1 MGMGR
6 LRQSVTGRLRDRPPA
21 APDPA
26 PVPATD
32 TEETARNL
40 VRAGLVDL
48 EFYRTLS
55 GQDLE
60 SEGAAARHLLA
71 EGIERGLTCH
81 PLLEPGSLPP
91 RLYSLWMEG
100 HAFRPVMAAKRGN
113 LSHTS
118 PLFDVQTW
126 VDLHPESVDH
136 PGGPLG
142 HFATTAG
149 PDTLLPTG
157 SSFVGSVPT
166 WGEARRV
173 LLKHAADFRRQAA
186 LLGGRYLPDWDSAK
200 YAEWVETW
208 SRAPLPSLEDRPVV
222 SVVIPVKNRPKVIV
236 EAVESVRAQTF
247 ESWELLLVD
256 DGSTDETPE
265 VLRAQ
270 AARDPRIRVI
280 ELGTS
285 HGAGTAR
292 NAGIDAA
299 RGHYLSFLDSDNTW
313 EPNFL
318 QLCLAVAYGEGHR
331 FVYSVAQVAQTG
343 KKRFLAY
350 RGGADALMVQNHIPM
365 IAFVAEAS
373 LVRDAGK
380 FDPGLRR
387 WIDFDLLI
395 RMARM
400 AEPEFLPF
408 VGTRYD
414 NIEGTDDRISRVE
427 SWNWRYAVFGKNL
440 VDWAAVDRALPGRTP
455 GRVSVVVETHQDHK
469 HTTNAVTAV
478 LSTTMDDDVEVL
490 VVDNGSPREVT
501 ASLTAHFLGTDRVKV
516 LRMPRDYHY
525 AAAANAAFAASTG
538 EFVVFLG
545 NETDTRAGWLQPL
558 LARLKDPEVLA
569 AQSLLLTDSDIVD
582 SAGWVFL
589 TTNGIATPHLE
600 GHPLEDA
607 LRDGGSGVHGLSR
620 DGLAMRAEDFAAL
633 RGFDSL
639 FVDGL
644 EDVDLCLRTAELR
657 EGRFEVVLESQV
669 TRRRERQ
676 VERDSSWDNGRLFL
690 DRWRRRLPT
699 PATDRYAALGLS
711 VTHVASGPG
720 PAPVPRPVLV
730 REPRPVGEGVAAGAP
745 QLRWSLNIGSPGG
758 WRGDRWGDTY
768 FGHGLAEG
776 LRALG
781 QEVVLLRR
789 GADDHPMS
797 HLSDVALTIRGLK
810 RVHPRPGLLNIL
822 WVISHPDLVRPDEV
836 RDFDLVFA
844 ASEAWAADMSGR
856 AGVPV
861 RVLHQATNNDLFH
874 PGGAT
879 DEGEDVL
886 FVGNGRRDVGR
897 KIVEDALSAGVALS
911 VYGAQWEER
920 LPDGVLRGSSID
932 NRELAHRYSEA
943 GIVLNDHWDDMA
955 RHGFLNN
962 RLFDAVAS
970 GARVVSDHV
979 EGAEELFKGA
989 VKTYRT
995 ADELAWLCSDEGR
1008 ASFPT
1013 VEERKDIADLVR
1025 SEHNFHKRAEQLL
1038 AAAIEARG
1046 ESTTAHRSVGPS
1058 RGSLG

>member
-6 LRQSVTGRLRDRPPA
+6 LRQAVTRRLKDRPPA
-21 APDPA
+21 AFDPR
-26 PVPATD
+26 PVPAANAED
-32 TEETARNL
+32 TARQL

-60 SEGAAARHLLA
+60 SESAAARHLLA
-71 EGIERGLTCH
+71 EGIELGLTCH

-100 HAFRPVMAAKRGN
+100 QAFRPIMAAKRGN

-126 VDLHPESVDH
+126 VDLHPDSVDH

-142 HFATTAG
+142 HFVATAR
-149 PDTLLPTG
+149 PDTRMPTG
-157 SSFVGSVPT
+157 SSFFGSAPT
-166 WGEARRV
+166 WGEARRQ
-173 LLKHAADFRRQAA
+173 LLAHAADFQRQAA
-186 LLGGRYLPDWDSAK
+186 LLGGRYCADWDSAK
-200 YAEWVETW
+200 YADWVETW
-208 SRAPLPSLEDRPVV
+208 SRAPLPSLEGGPVV
-222 SVVIPVKNRPKVIV
+222 SVIIPVKNRPQVIV
-236 EAVESVRAQTF
+236 EAIESVRAQSF
-247 ESWELLLVD
+247 ESWELLVVD

-285 HGAGTAR
+285 QGAGAAR

-299 RGHYLSFLDSDNTW
+299 RGHYLAFLDSDNTW
-313 EPNFL
+313 EPDFL
-318 QLCLAVAYGEGHR
+318 RLCLAFAYGNGHR
-331 FVYSVAQVAQTG
+331 FVYAVAQVASTG

-373 LVRDAGK
+373 LIRDAGK
-380 FDPGLRR
+380 FDPSLRR

-414 NIEGTDDRISRVE
+414 NIEGTEDRISRVE
-427 SWNWRYAVFGKNL
+427 SGNWRYAVFGKNL
-440 VDWAAVDRALPGRTP
+440 VDWEAVTRTLAQRTP
-455 GRVSVVVETHQDHK
+455 GRVSVIVETHEDHK

-478 LSTTMDDDVEVL
+478 LNTTQDHDVEVL

-501 ASLTAHFLGTDRVKV
+501 ASLTAHFLGTDRVKI
-516 LRMPRDYHY
+516 LRMPRNYHY

-538 EFVVFLG
+538 EYVVFIG
-545 NETDTRAGWLQPL
+545 NETEARAGWLQPL
-558 LARLKDPEVLA
+558 VTRLKDPEVLG
-569 AQSLLLTDSDIVD
+569 AQSLLLTPSDIVD
-582 SAGWVFL
+582 SAGWLFL
-589 TTNGIATPHLE
+589 TTNGIATPYLE

-607 LRDGGSGVHGLSR
+607 LRDGGRGVHGLSR
-620 DGLAMRAEDFAAL
+620 DGLAMTAEDFSAL

-639 FVDGL
+639 FVDDM
-644 EDVDLCLRTAELR
+644 EDVDLCLRAAELR
-657 EGRFEVVLESQV
+657 DGRFEVVLDSRV
-669 TRRRERQ
+669 THLRERQ
-676 VERDSSWDNGRLFL
+676 VERSDAWDSGRLFL
-690 DRWRRRLPT
+690 DRWRRRLP
-699 PATDRYAALGLS
+699 PPSPDRYSALGLS

-720 PAPVPRPVLV
+720 PAPVPRPLLL
-730 REPRPVGEGVAAGAP
+730 RAARPGSEGETTGVP
-745 QLRWSLNIGSPGG
+745 QLRWSVNIGSPGG
-758 WRGDRWGDTY
+758 WRGDLWGDTY
-768 FGHGLAEG
+768 FGYGLAEG

-781 QEVVLLRR
+781 QEVVVLRR

-797 HLSDVALTIRGLK
+797 YLADVALTIRGLK
-810 RVHPRPGLLNIL
+810 RVHPRPGLLNVL
-822 WVISHPDLVRPDEV
+822 WVISHPDLVKPEEV

-844 ASEAWAADMSGR
+844 ASESWAAAMSAR
-856 AGVPV
+856 AGLPV
-861 RVLHQATNNDLFH
+861 HVLHQATNSELFH

-879 DEGEDVL
+879 DEGEEVL
-886 FVGNGRRDVGR
+886 FVGNGRRDIAR
-897 KIVEDALSAGVALS
+897 KIVEDALSAGVALG
-911 VYGAQWEER
+911 VYGVQWEEH
-920 LPDGVLRGSSID
+920 LPAGVLLGESID
-932 NRELAHRYSEA
+932 NRELGRRYSGA

-995 ADELAWLCSDEGR
+995 VDELAWLCSDEGR
-1008 ASFPT
+1008 ASFPA
-1013 VEERKDIADLVR
+1013 VEERRHIADLVR

-1038 AAAIEARG
+1038 AAALEARQ
-1046 ESTTAHRSVGPS
+1046 ETTAHRSVVRS
-1058 RGSLG
+1058 QDSLD

>member
-6 LRQSVTGRLRDRPPA
+6 LRQSVARRLGDRPPGST
-21 APDPA
+21 DP
-26 PVPATD
+26 TD
-32 TEETARNL
+32 TEDTARHL

-55 GQDLE
+55 GEDLE
-60 SEGAAARHLLA
+60 SEIAAARHLLT
-71 EGIERGLTCH
+71 EGIELGLTCH

-136 PGGPLG
+136 PEGPLG
-142 HFATTAG
+142 HFVATAG
-149 PDTLLPTG
+149 PDTRMPTG
-157 SSFVGSVPT
+157 PSFVGSAPT
-166 WGEARRV
+166 WGTTRRK
-173 LLKHAADFRRQAA
+173 LLAHAADYQRQAA
-186 LLGGRYLPDWDSAK
+186 LLGGRYRADWDSTEHT
-200 YAEWVETW
+200 EWVETW
-208 SRAPLPSLEDRPVV
+208 SRAPLPSLEGGPVV
-222 SVVIPVKNRPKVIV
+222 SVIIPVKNRPQVIV
-236 EAVESVRAQTF
+236 EAIESVRAQTY
-247 ESWELLLVD
+247 ESWELLVVD

-285 HGAGTAR
+285 QGAGAAR

-318 QLCLAVAYGEGHR
+318 QLSLAVAYGEGHR
-331 FVYSVAQVAQTG
+331 FVYSVAQVATTG

-380 FDPGLRR
+380 FDPSLRR

-414 NIEGTDDRISRVE
+414 NIEGTSDRISRVE
-427 SWNWRYAVFGKNL
+427 SGNWRYAVFGRNL
-440 VDWAAVDRALPGRTP
+440 VDWETVTRTLTERTP
-455 GRVSVVVETHQDHK
+455 GRVSVVVETHEDHK
-469 HTTNAVTAV
+469 HTTDAVTAV
-478 LSTTMDDDVEVL
+478 LSTTVDDDVEVL

-501 ASLTAHFLGTDRVKV
+501 ASLTAHFLGTDRVKI
-516 LRMPRDYHY
+516 LRMPRNYHF

-545 NETDTRAGWLQPL
+545 NETETRAGWLRPL
-558 LARLKDPEVLA
+558 VAGLSDHEVLG
-569 AQSLLLTDSDIVD
+569 AQALLLTPSDIVE
-582 SAGWVFL
+582 SAGWLFL
-589 TTNGIATPHLE
+589 TTNGVATPHLE
-600 GHPLEDA
+600 GHPVEDA

-620 DGLAMRAEDFAAL
+620 DGLAMRAADFSAL

-644 EDVDLCLRTAELR
+644 EDVDLCLRAAKLR
-657 EGRFEVVLESQV
+657 EGRFDVVLDSRV
-669 TRRRERQ
+669 TLRRERQ
-676 VERDSSWDNGRLFL
+676 VEHGTSWDNGQLFL
-690 DRWRRRLPT
+690 DRWRRRLP
-699 PATDRYAALGLS
+699 PPRTDRYAALGLS

-730 REPRPVGEGVAAGAP
+730 RTPRSVSEGVVAGTP
-745 QLRWSLNIGSPGG
+745 QLRWSVNIGSPGG
-758 WRGDRWGDTY
+758 WRGDSWGDTY
-768 FGHGLAEG
+768 YGQGLAEG

-781 QEVVLLRR
+781 QDTVLLRR

-797 HLSDVALTIRGLK
+797 YLCDAALTIRGLK

-822 WVISHPDLVRPDEV
+822 WVISHPDLVRPEEV

-844 ASEAWAADMSGR
+844 ASEPWAADMSTR
-856 AGVPV
+856 TGVPV
-861 RVLHQATNNDLFH
+861 RVLHQATNSELFH

-879 DEGEDVL
+879 DESEDVL

-897 KIVEDALSAGVALS
+897 KIVEDALAAGVPLS
-911 VYGAQWEER
+911 VYGLNWEER
-920 LPDGVLRGSSID
+920 LPSGVLRGSSID
-932 NRELAHRYSEA
+932 NRELVHRYSGA

-979 EGAEELFKGA
+979 EGTEELFKGA

-995 ADELAWLCSDEGR
+995 VDELAWLCSDEGR
-1008 ASFPT
+1008 ASFP
-1013 VEERKDIADLVR
+1013 VAEERKHIADLVR
-1025 SEHNFHKRAEQLL
+1025 SEHNFRKRAEQLL
-1038 AAAIEARG
+1038 AAALEARG
-1046 ESTTAHRSVGPS
+1046 ESITAHPS
-1058 RGSLG
+1058 GGSSHGSLR

>member
-6 LRQSVTGRLRDRPPA
+6 LRQSVSRRLRDRPPA
-21 APDPA
+21 PPDP
-26 PVPATD
+26 TN
-32 TEETARNL
+32 TEDTARLL

-55 GQDLE
+55 GLDLE
-60 SEGAAARHLLA
+60 SESAAARHLLA
-71 EGIERGLTCH
+71 EGIELGLTCH

-118 PLFDVQTW
+118 PLFDVQAW
-126 VDLHPESVDH
+126 VDLHPDSVDH

-142 HFATTAG
+142 HFVATAG
-149 PDTLLPTG
+149 PDTLMPTG
-157 SSFVGSVPT
+157 SSFVGSAPT
-166 WGEARRV
+166 WAEARGH
-173 LLKHAADFRRQAA
+173 LLAHAADFQRQAA
-186 LLGGRYLPDWDSAK
+186 LLGGRYHADWDSAK

-208 SRAPLPSLEDRPVV
+208 SNAPLPSLEGRPVV
-222 SVVIPVKNRPKVIV
+222 SVIIPVKNRPQVIV
-236 EAVESVRAQTF
+236 EAIESVRAQTF
-247 ESWELLLVD
+247 ESWELLVVD

-270 AARDPRIRVI
+270 ASRDPRIRVI

-285 HGAGTAR
+285 QGAGAAR

-299 RGHYLSFLDSDNTW
+299 RSHYLSFLDSDNTW

-318 QLCLAVAYGEGHR
+318 QLCLAVAHGNGHR
-331 FVYSVAQVAQTG
+331 FVYSVAQIANTG

-380 FDPGLRR
+380 FDPSLRR

-414 NIEGTDDRISRVE
+414 NIEGTEDRISRVE
-427 SWNWRYAVFGKNL
+427 AGNWRYAVFGKNL
-440 VDWAAVDRALPGRTP
+440 VDWEAVTRTSGERNP

-478 LSTTMDDDVEVL
+478 LSTTVDDDVEVL

-501 ASLTAHFLGTDRVKV
+501 ACLTAHFLGSDRVKI
-516 LRMPRDYHY
+516 LRMPRNYHY

-545 NETDTRAGWLQPL
+545 NETDPRAGWLHPL
-558 LARLKDPEVLA
+558 ITRLRDPEILG
-569 AQSLLLTDSDIVD
+569 AQSLLLSPSDIVE
-582 SAGWVFL
+582 SAGWLFL

-607 LRDGGSGVHGLSR
+607 LQDGGSGMHGLSR

-639 FVDGL
+639 FVDDL
-644 EDVDLCLRTAELR
+644 EDVDLCLRAAELR
-657 EGRFEVVLESQV
+657 EGRFEVVLDSQV
-669 TRRRERQ
+669 TLKRERQ
-676 VERDSSWDNGRLFL
+676 VERASWDNGQLFL
-690 DRWRRRLPT
+690 DRWRRRLP
-699 PATDRYAALGLS
+699 PPRTDRYAALGLS

-720 PAPVPRPVLV
+720 PTPVPRPVLV
-730 REPRPVGEGVAAGAP
+730 RASRPVSEGTAAGAP
-745 QLRWSLNIGSPGG
+745 QLRWSVNIGSPGG
-758 WRGDRWGDTY
+758 GRGDQWGDTY

-781 QEVVLLRR
+781 QDVVLLRR

-797 HLSDVALTIRGLK
+797 YLSDVAVTIRGLK
-810 RVHPRPGLLNIL
+810 RVHPRPGLVNIL
-822 WVISHPDLVRPDEV
+822 WVISHPDLVRPEEV

-844 ASEAWAADMSGR
+844 ASEPWATAMSAR

-861 RVLHQATNNDLFH
+861 RVLHQATNSDLFH

-879 DEGEDVL
+879 DEADDVL

-897 KIVEDALSAGVALS
+897 KIVEDALAAGVALS
-911 VYGAQWEER
+911 VYGVNWDER
-920 LPDGVLRGSSID
+920 LPAGVLQGASID
-932 NRELAHRYSEA
+932 NRELVHRYSRA

-995 ADELAWLCSDEGR
+995 VDELAWLCSDEGR
-1008 ASFPT
+1008 ASFPAA
-1013 VEERKDIADLVR
+1013 EERKDIADLVR

-1038 AAAIEARG
+1038 AAALGTRG
-1046 ESTTAHRSVGPS
+1046 DNTTAHRSVGAS
-1058 RGSLG
+1058 RGPVD